1 MSFKF
6 INTEKYLTNYA
17 KRLIVET
24 RKEIDKPRTRTYRS
38 LNFMNR
44 SINAPLNSSGDLKN
58 SLKLV
63 KKIKNVVSDRGFKA
77 TQSYRIVG
85 NSYGETMDKGVSAA
99 KAKVK
104 YADIRRWIDQKPVQ
118 LIDIKNKNKVANL
131 IVQKIQREGI
141 KGTGF
146 LQSVIDKQFRNV
158 LGITPD
164 LIKDVSA
171 NLEDILVTLGWE
183 KQGNKFIREM

>member
-1 MSFKF
+1 MSFRF

-17 KRLIVET
+17 KRLIVST
-24 RKEIDKPRTRTYRS
+24 RQEIGKPRTRTYRS

-44 SINAPLNSSGDLKN
+44 SITSPLNSSGDLKN
-58 SLKLV
+58 SLTLV
-63 KKIKNVVSDRGFKA
+63 KKLKNVVSESGFKA
-77 TQSYRIVG
+77 TQSYRIKG
-85 NSYGETMDKGVSAA
+85 NSYGETMDEGVPAS
-99 KAKVK
+99 KAKVN
-104 YADIRRWIDQKPVQ
+104 YSDIRRWIDQKPVK

-131 IVQKIQREGI
+131 IVQRIQREGI

-146 LQSVIDKQFRNV
+146 LQEVIDKQFRNV

-164 LIKDVSA
+164 LIKDISA

-183 KQGNKFIREM
+183 KQGDKFIREM